1 MNEKTLK
8 LRQINN
14 LLAFRDK
21 NQKCPID
28 GSRFTSEC
36 LFCETCD
43 KFKNYIK
50 NEFNVDIQNG
60 RFIYGTSKSGKW
72 TRTQETINK
81 TKKTKNKIKQNR
93 IDKIIEVISR
103 QTGHFD
109 STSLSKQINE
119 SEGFIITVLRDLKK
133 QGKIKR
139 KVINRYEYKYIKV
152 QETTK

>member
-43 KFKNYIK
+43 KFKNYIE
-50 NEFNVDIQNG
+50 NEFCVTIRCG
-60 RFIYGTSKSGKW
+60 RFDYGSSKSGKW
-72 TRTQETINK
+72 TRTQEDIEKAAKKNKERRQFRINRIEEVINK
-81 TKKTKNKIKQNR
+81 
-93 IDKIIEVISR
+93 
-103 QTGHFD
+103 QTGLFD
-109 STSLSKQINE
+109 SSNLSKQINE
-119 SEGFIITVLRDLKK
+119 NEGFITCILRDLKK
-133 QGKIKR
+133 QGKIK
-139 KVINRYEYKYIKV
+139 KILIKRYEYKYIKV
-152 QETTK
+152 